1 MKQRLVALI
10 FVLGMLLPLSS
21 LHAGTILSAFK
32 FAWGSNIGYVNFEE
46 TIVDDFVLSGY
57 AWSTNAGWIKL
68 NPAEGGVLN
77 DGSGNLS
84 GSAWGEQL
92 GWIDFEN
99 VTINS
104 STGRFSGTATGDLSG
119 IITFDCGNCDVRTDW
134 SSVTPPPPPTGGGG
148 GTPIPPELPTIELL
162 TIGSEPVPVP
172 SSPTDVTYAEIRSNT
187 PTGDA
192 PYRAD
197 PFPDGRIDVLDF
209 NVLMVHWGELTGDAN
224 SPSCRDKIFADINCD
239 GHVDIIDFNE
249 LMVYW
254 GMHVNA
260 IQ

>member
-46 TIVDDFVLSGY
+46 LIVDDNALSGY
-57 AWSTNAGWIKL
+57 AWSTNAGWIKF
-68 NPAEGGVLN
+68 NPVEGGVFN

-99 VTINS
+99 VTINQ
-104 STGRFSGTATGDLSG
+104 TNGRFSGTATGDLSG

-134 SSVTPPPPPTGGGG
+134 RPAAPPTPSTGGGG
-148 GTPIPPELPTIELL
+148 SPAPIELPTI
-162 TIGSEPVPVP
+162 GSAPVPVP
-172 SSPTDVTYAEIRSNT
+172 SSPIDVIYSEIRSDT
-187 PTGDA
+187 PAGDA

-197 PFPDGRIDVLDF
+197 PFPDGFIDVLDF
-209 NVLMVHWGELTGDAN
+209 NVLMVRWGELTGDA
-224 SPSCRDKIFADINCD
+224 SSLSCRDKIFADINCD

-254 GMHVNA
+254 GKHVNA
-260 IQ
+260 LP